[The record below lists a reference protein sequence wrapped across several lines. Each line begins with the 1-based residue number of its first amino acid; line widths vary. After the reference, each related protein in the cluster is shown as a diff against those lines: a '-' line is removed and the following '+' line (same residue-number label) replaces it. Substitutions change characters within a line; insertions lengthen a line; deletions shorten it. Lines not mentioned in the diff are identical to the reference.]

1 MLLCDATRAIPRRGE
16 PMGKVILF
24 AQQKGGAGKT
34 MLLTQL
40 AAQRAGAGAR
50 VVLIDLDPQRTT
62 AAWVAERRKRGRAGR
77 IELMESADWR
87 ARTDIR
93 DAARAADFVFVDAPG
108 SADVLGRGAMR
119 AADFAL
125 IPCQPAMAD
134 VWASTATLGMAAREG
149 LGHGVV
155 LNRVP
160 PRGRAAEEAVA
171 ALVADGAPLLA
182 ARIGSRSAF
191 ADAFARGA
199 GVTETARSSKA
210 AAEIAA
216 LAAALDA
223 ALAC

>member
-1 MLLCDATRAIPRRGE
+1 
-16 PMGKVILF
+16 MGKVILF

-40 AAQRAGAGAR
+40 AVHRAASGAR
-50 VVLIDLDPQRTT
+50 MALIDLDPQRTT
-62 AAWVAERRKRGRAGR
+62 AAWVAERGKRGGAGR
-77 IELMESADWR
+77 IELVESADWR

-93 DAARAADFVFVDAPG
+93 DAAREADLVFVDAPG

-134 VWASTATLGMAAREG
+134 VWASTATLGMARREG
-149 LGHGVV
+149 LAHAVV

-171 ALVADGAPLLA
+171 ALMADGAPVLEP
-182 ARIGSRSAF
+182 RIGSRAAF
-191 ADAFARGA
+191 AEAFARGA
-199 GVTETARSSKA
+199 GVTETARTSKA

-216 LAAALDA
+216 LSEALDA
-223 ALAC
+223 ALGR

>member
-1 MLLCDATRAIPRRGE
+1 
-16 PMGKVILF
+16 MGKVILF

-40 AAQRAGAGAR
+40 AVERTGAGGR
-50 VVLIDLDPQRTT
+50 ILLIDLDPQRTT
-62 AAWVAERRKRGRAGR
+62 TAWFGQRKRRGGEG
-77 IELMESADWR
+77 IELRESADWR

-93 DAARAADFVFVDAPG
+93 DAAREADWVFVDAPG

-119 AADFAL
+119 AADYAL

-134 VWASTATLGMAAREG
+134 VWASTATLGMAKGAG
-149 LGHGVV
+149 VPHGVV

-171 ALVADGAPLLA
+171 ALAADGAPVLEP
-182 ARIGSRSAF
+182 RIGTRAAF

-210 AAEIAA
+210 AEEIAA

-223 ALAC
+223 ALAR